1 MSHDA
6 YIAIGSNLGDRD
18 ASLRSAVS
26 AIAEHPDINLINQSC
41 ILETDPVGDIDQD
54 PYLNGVIHV
63 QTTLDPRTLLD
74 TLLKIESEHGRDRSK
89 EQRWGPRTLDLDLI
103 VYADRIVNEPGLQIP
118 HPRLH
123 ERSFVLIPLAEI
135 APDLLLPVHNE
146 TPRRL
151 LEALNGAR

>member
-1 MSHDA
+1 MTNDA
-6 YIAIGSNLGDRD
+6 YIAIGSNLGDRE
-18 ASLRSAVS
+18 STLCSAVR
-26 AIAEHPDINLINQSC
+26 AIAEHNEINLIDEST
-41 ILETDPVGDIDQD
+41 IIETDPVGDIQQD
-54 PYLNGVIHV
+54 PYLNGVIHI

-74 TLLKIESEHGRDRSK
+74 RLLSIESEHGRDRSN

-103 VYADRIVNEPGLQIP
+103 VYADRIVDEPGLQVP

-135 APDLLLPVHNE
+135 APDLMLPVHNE

-151 LEALNGAR
+151 LEAFNGAR